1 MEMNHNLIETLM
13 RRDGLSRIEA
23 EQEVEECRQDL
34 MDRLEKG
41 DMPFDIMEEWFG
53 LEPDYLDDIMY

>member
-1 MEMNHNLIETLM
+1 MKNLIETLM
-13 RRDGLSRIEA
+13 DRDGLSKTEA

-41 DMPFDIMEEWFG
+41 DLPFDILEEWFG
-53 LEPDYLDDIMY
+53 LEPDYLDDLMG